1 MTRVDLD
8 GEDAADGL
16 TALVVALVEIVV
28 ETMEQEAIRRME
40 AGQLSDEE
48 VERVGSRFAEIEA
61 ELERLK
67 DDADV
72 EGSVE
77 DLRAELD
84 DLVRDL
90 VHATDAAGEPAGP
103 QTADLGVF
111 DDA

>member
-1 MTRVDLD
+1 MTRVELD

-16 TALVVALVEIVV
+16 TALVVALVEVVV
-28 ETMEQEAIRRME
+28 ETMEQEAVRRME

-72 EGSVE
+72 AGSVE

-84 DLVRDL
+84 RDL
-90 VHATDAAGEPAGP
+90 VHATDAAGEPAEP
-103 QTADLGVF
+103 STADLGVF